1 MMQEMRL
8 KNYSERSIITYISLI
23 RQVSKS
29 YNLSPDKL
37 TTQQIKDYLDKRI
50 INDKISVSTIN
61 QTISA
66 FKVLF
71 VYVLKRNWNDIE
83 ISRPRREFKL
93 PVVLS
98 EKEITTLL
106 VKTIN
111 LKHAAIFAITYSS
124 GLRLSE
130 VCNLKIKDIDSQ
142 RMQVRVKNG
151 KGKKDRYTILSK
163 KALEILREYFK
174 KYRPV
179 DYLFYGYDKKLA
191 IRRGT
196 VQRAFKTNIKKAG
209 IIKDAHFHTL
219 RHTFATHLLEQN
231 VNLKVIQK
239 LLGHGSIRTTMTY
252 THLVNF
258 NISTMKSPLDNIN
271 I

>member
-1 MMQEMRL
+1 MRL
-8 KNYSERSIITYISLI
+8 RNYSGNTIKTYLSLI
-23 RQVSKS
+23 SKVSRF

-37 TTQQIKDYLDKRI
+37 SFQQIKDHLDLCIRKE
-50 INDKISVSTIN
+50 NISVSTIN

-71 VYVLKRNWNDIE
+71 VYVLKRAWDDIE

-98 EKEITTLL
+98 KEEITNLLNKTL
-106 VKTIN
+106 N
-111 LKHAAIFAITYSS
+111 LKHEAIFILTYSS

-130 VCNLKIKDIDSQ
+130 VCNLKIKDIDSK
-142 RMQVRVKNG
+142 RMQLRVENG
-151 KGKKDRYTILSK
+151 KGKKDRYTVLSK
-163 KALEILREYFK
+163 KALEILREYFI

-179 DYLFYGYDKKLA
+179 DYLFYGHDKKKA
-191 IRRGT
+191 IRGGT
-196 VQRAFKTNIKKAG
+196 ARAAFNKNKKKAG
-209 IIKDAHFHTL
+209 IIKDVTFHTL
-219 RHTFATHLLEQN
+219 RHSFATHLLEQN

-239 LLGHGSIRTTMTY
+239 LLGHSSIRTTMTY

-258 NISTMKSPLDNIN
+258 EISSINSPLDNF
-271 I
+271 